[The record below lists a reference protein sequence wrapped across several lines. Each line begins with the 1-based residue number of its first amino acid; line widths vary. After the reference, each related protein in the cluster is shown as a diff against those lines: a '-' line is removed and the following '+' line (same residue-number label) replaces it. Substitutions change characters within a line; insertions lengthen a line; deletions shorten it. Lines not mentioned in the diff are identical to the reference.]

1 MATPG
6 NDSPHEE
13 TCFNRKRLEGCFMD
27 LFHNGDQIVYQD
39 VFFIRLLISVVMVKI
54 AFNYSN
60 H

>member
-13 TCFNRKRLEGCFMD
+13 TCFNRKGLEGSFID

-39 VFFIRLLISVVMVKI
+39 VFFYSVAYFCNNGKNCI
-54 AFNYSN
+54 
-60 H
+60 

>member
-39 VFFIRLLISVVMVKI
+39 VFFFFGCLFL
-54 AFNYSN
+54 
-60 H
+60 